1 MPVEIKNHYV
11 IASDTSVDLMQ
22 QLEKALMEMHS
33 SQDLA
38 KALAYILT
46 FHSAHKAGALTDAPP
61 DYLEE
66 IVQDVS
72 EQLGVVTIARNADE
86 RAN

>member
-1 MPVEIKNHYV
+1 MPAETKTRFIVASESSVE
-11 IASDTSVDLMQ
+11 LMQ

-46 FHSAHKAGALTDAPP
+46 FYSAHKAGMLTEAPP
-61 DYLEE
+61 NYLEE

-72 EQLGVVTIARNADE
+72 MQLGVITVVRDE
-86 RAN
+86 KEIPN